1 MLKKEKVPPYVNCT
15 HKHYESPIFQWTP
28 DLAHMITSYIYV
40 NPHIEIVILQHHIV
54 LGRISQ
60 EIRSSGD

>member
-1 MLKKEKVPPYVNCT
+1 
-15 HKHYESPIFQWTP
+15 
-28 DLAHMITSYIYV
+28 MITSYIYV